1 MLLPGSQDTKVLLFL
16 PVKGVSEAR
25 TTPLPCKS
33 QHKEETEGF
42 FLLAHLCLTFPA
54 LLFRISTNCFK
65 GRWEGGS
72 QGTQTFFIYNIKLCS
87 PYPVSL
93 VPFSLLNAS
102 RQETH
107 QLRED
112 GDCGTRF
119 LGAHELKGPE
129 LWADTVSCR
138 LWGASHIA
146 VSW

>member
-1 MLLPGSQDTKVLLFL
+1 MLLPGSQDIKVLPFL
-16 PVKGVSEAR
+16 SVKGVSEAR

-33 QHKEETEGF
+33 QHTEEAEGF
-42 FLLAHLCLTFPA
+42 LLLAHLLCLTFPA
-54 LLFRISTNCFK
+54 LLLEFK
-65 GRWEGGS
+65 LWREGGS

-87 PYPVSL
+87 PYPLSL

-102 RQETH
+102 GQEIH

-119 LGAHELKGPE
+119 LGADELKGPE